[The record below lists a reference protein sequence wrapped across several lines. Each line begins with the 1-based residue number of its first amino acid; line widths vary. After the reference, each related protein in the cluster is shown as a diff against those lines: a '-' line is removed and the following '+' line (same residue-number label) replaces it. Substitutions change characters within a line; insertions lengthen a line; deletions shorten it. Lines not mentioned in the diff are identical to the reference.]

1 MTNKEMIQGILL
13 LNAMYNNYNFDLN
26 NQLKFALWLD
36 VFKNMSYKEFELLVK
51 NYAAHNPKF
60 GPNSPMELIQEVEIK
75 DELNVEEAIAYIRL
89 TNQRYSLNYEKSTKQ
104 WLEAFD
110 KYPVL
115 KEVVKEYIPELKNF
129 SGDPYVIN
137 QIKKDYQDALSKSKE
152 TTKKLLLN
160 GQVSL
165 IDIDKN
171 ILLLN

>member
-51 NYAAHNPKF
+51 NYAAKNPKF

-89 TNQRYSLNYEKSTKQ
+89 TNQRYSLNYEKSKKQ

-129 SGDPYVIN
+129 SGDPYVLN

-165 IDIDKN
+165 IDIDKD